1 MMKCHRFHLIKD
13 GEVILS
19 AKRKGN
25 KMVIGKGTEIH
36 LKKCTINHCAEI
48 IQEKKKNIV
57 QTDDQ
62 SFVINY
68 VIFEDSKAISM
79 STSFMHN
86 ETKLLWLPKKPRLNP
101 KTGGYCLKLGGAYH
115 HSVVSSSKNSA
126 LQNSEGRTTFIT
138 RMLGTNHFEAECN
151 PTISPV
157 IAFSI
162 ALSSI
167 VGPSIDYSGED

>member
-1 MMKCHRFHLIKD
+1 MLESLSKVVHHDEDFESESDDEQEEYDETTTASTSENEKPKEKKIRTIVYDIRVDVPMMKCHKFHLIKD

-36 LKKCTINHCAEI
+36 LKKCTINNCA
-48 IQEKKKNIV
+48 EKKKNMV

-79 STSFMHN
+79 STSFMYN
-86 ETKLLWLPKKPRLNP
+86 ETKIKSQKRWLLLQIR
-101 KTGGYCLKLGGAYH
+101 GDYH
-115 HSVVSSSKNSA
+115 HSVVPSSKNSA
-126 LQNSEGRTTFIT
+126 LQKFR
-138 RMLGTNHFEAECN
+138 R
-151 PTISPV
+151 
-157 IAFSI
+157 
-162 ALSSI
+162 
-167 VGPSIDYSGED
+167 